1 MLLAL
6 DQSIRISGYSI
17 FKEQELV
24 SYGHWSV
31 PSSLPLG
38 QRLHMFLDHLDELN
52 EKYEIDRIAFED
64 IQMQR
69 GNVETYKKLC
79 YTQAMIIFWCEK
91 HKVQYDIL
99 SPSHWRSV
107 IKRKCGKAFGRKREE
122 QKLAA
127 QEFVKEKYNIEATED
142 EADAISLG
150 TAAILE
156 QDKDTCAF

>member
-6 DQSIRISGYSI
+6 DQSIRVSGYSI
-17 FKEQELV
+17 FEEQELV
-24 SYGHWSV
+24 SYGHWSI

-38 QRLHMFLDHLDELN
+38 QRLHMFLEDLDTLN
-52 EKYEIDRIAFED
+52 EKYNIDKIAFED

-91 HKVQYDIL
+91 HQVPYIIL

-107 IKRKCGKAFGRKREE
+107 IKQKCGKAFGRKREE
-122 QKLAA
+122 QKQAA
-127 QEFVKEKYNIEATED
+127 QEFVKEKYGIEVTED